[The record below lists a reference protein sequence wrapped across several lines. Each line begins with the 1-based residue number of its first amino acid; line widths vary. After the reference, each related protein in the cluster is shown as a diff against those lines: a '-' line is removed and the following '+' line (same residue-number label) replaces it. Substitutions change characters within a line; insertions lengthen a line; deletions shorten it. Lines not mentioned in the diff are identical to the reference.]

1 MDYKLF
7 HMKLDYFDGGEG
19 GASAAPAA
27 AAEGPGEQGEKLL
40 AEAASR
46 NRAKKADPFA
56 NVKYGKQPETQQT
69 EPAADTQD
77 AAATADNSATSSTLE
92 EKRKAYDELINGE
105 YKEFYTRDTQNMI
118 NRRFKETKA
127 LEKQVA
133 ESQPVIDML
142 MQRYGVKDT
151 GSLMT
156 AIEGDSAYWQDAA
169 DEAGMTVSQYM
180 EFQKLQRENRA
191 LLQQQE
197 MAVNQQ
203 KADAQLAQWTREA
216 EAIKASY
223 PEFNLEMEAQNPE
236 FIRLLQ
242 AGTPMEHAYKV
253 LHLDEILGQERAT
266 TAAYTEK
273 QVIDNVKARGH
284 RPQEAGL
291 NSNNAITY
299 KTDVDA
305 MSKADILEIARRV
318 KRGETIS
325 F

>member
-1 MDYKLF
+1 MREYKLF
-7 HMKLDYFDGGEG
+7 HVKLDYFDGEG

-27 AAEGPGEQGEKLL
+27 AEGPGEQGERLL

-56 NVKYGKQPETQQT
+56 NVVYGKQPEGNAQTQ
-69 EPAADTQD
+69 A

-92 EKRKAYDELINGE
+92 ERRKAYDELINGE
-105 YKEFYTRDTQNMI
+105 YKEFYTRDTQNLI

-151 GSLMT
+151 ESLMT

-169 DEAGMTVSQYM
+169 DEAGMSVSQFM

-197 MAVNQQ
+197 MAINQQ
-203 KADAQLAQWTREA
+203 KADAQLAQWTQEA
-216 EAIKASY
+216 EAIKQSY
-223 PEFNLEMEAQNPE
+223 PNFSLEEEAQNPE

-253 LHLDEILGQERAT
+253 LHLDEILNDERNA
-266 TAAYTEK
+266 TAAFTQK
-273 QVIDNVKARGH
+273 QVIDNVKARGQ

-291 NSNNAITY
+291 NSQNAITY
-299 KTDVDA
+299 KTDVEN
-305 MSKADILEIARRV
+305 MSGKDILEIARRV
-318 KRGETIS
+318 KRGEKIS